1 MKRKFRTLIS
11 CLLIASLCIGLLSA
25 TALAAEPAGPV
36 EDPTVTET
44 TNTEPSASTPTGSTC
59 TAEDP
64 TVTEETTNTETKS
77 DTPAPGQTTTTTT
90 TEKKWGGTTTEGGT
104 TTTVAGEET
113 TTDTTVTDPDGDPL
127 DQTGTVAGS
136 ETTTTTP
143 GAGDPPT
150 PPSTDG
156 VADSKP
162 DGSVEV
168 TVEPGKNTK
177 DDPKEGTTGS
187 VSAWLK
193 DKAVPGWANDKSLS
207 SEQGEDG
214 TITNI
219 EKKNDNTYTKTVTK
233 PDGTVTV
240 ETVTLEKDEQGR
252 VTGYTKTT
260 ETTGSVTGETVKP
273 EVPDQATV
281 GKDGDTTYS
290 FELPEKPE
298 ITNPVQRDA
307 DGKPVSGE
315 EVLPLIGT
323 NGSVIGYTKVTYEN
337 GKASFS
343 DPVLGAYYATT
354 TKIETLENG
363 LQKITTTRTRVT
375 DTSVLEE
382 ALSVSDTT
390 WSMSGW
396 MGDVEEDKDN
406 GKLSYKTPKPDDGK
420 FDKMKKWEE
429 NLGVL
434 KEPEEPSTS
443 GVSSGKLKYVGYGL
457 YSNILLGY
465 WQGDNFNRADFV
477 HQFKLKDAD
486 GKEYYA
492 YCADWSTDAVMNTEY
507 ELVNVLDANYI
518 RDKTAR
524 EHLQA
529 IAENGYWGT
538 EKGVGSLKEVKKLVN
553 EKYRGAINDGIALAV
568 TQAALWKYGNQDPNL
583 RFGGNNMNKEERK
596 YTEYLLEFF
605 YGSNKMETDKNGKTY
620 LSDIREL
627 TPEQR
632 EAAVELYNKLINLEP
647 SDAGDVTD
655 IITKED
661 IKDATIRVNE
671 KTENGYKTE
680 LSFKLTVDR
689 SWINGKEGEDVTLY
703 IYNGDNKL
711 LTSHKLREATDAS
724 SGSGTF
730 TVSYDEST
738 DEAIYTVN
746 GLEFT
751 ADTQVRMNLSG
762 KQTLN
767 GGAYLFRSD
776 VDGKQSQTFIGL
788 VNGTSTR
795 DLDLNVTLGFHVVE
809 PIIQPKA
816 EATSHDEHT
825 VTWTASYHTE
835 WPHTPDQPPEEPEEP
850 EEPETPETPVTP
862 AVPGYDVPKTGDASG
877 LYAILALLSALGLA
891 FVTLTGRKRRTA

>member
-25 TALAAEPAGPV
+25 TALAADPPAGTV
-36 EDPTVTET
+36 EDPTVTK
-44 TNTEPSASTPTGSTC
+44 
-59 TAEDP
+59 
-64 TVTEETTNTETKS
+64 TVTTDTKQ

-90 TEKKWGGTTTEGGT
+90 TEKTWKGTTTEDGT
-104 TTTVAGEET
+104 TTTVNGEEK
-113 TTDTTVTDPDGDPL
+113 TTDTTVTGPDGDLL

-143 GAGDPPT
+143 GAGDPPEGPDT
-150 PPSTDG
+150 TD
-156 VADSKP
+156 VVDSKL

-168 TVEPGKNTK
+168 TVEPGKNTS
-177 DDPKEGTTGS
+177 DDPKEETTGN

-193 DKAVPGWANDKSLS
+193 DAAVPYWAKDEAQT

-214 TITNI
+214 TVTNI
-219 EKKNDNTYTKTVTK
+219 EKTSENTYTKTVTK

-240 ETVTLEKDEQGR
+240 ETVTLEKDDEGH

-260 ETTGSVTGETVKP
+260 ETTGSVTDETVNP

-298 ITNPVQRDA
+298 ITTPVQRDEA
-307 DGKPVSGE
+307 GKPVSGE
-315 EVLPLIGT
+315 EVLPLIDTSG
-323 NGSVIGYTKVTYEN
+323 NVIGYTKVTYTE
-337 GKASFS
+337 GTPSYS

-363 LQKITTTRTRVT
+363 LQKITTTKTRVT
-375 DTSVLEE
+375 DTKVLEE
-382 ALSVSDTT
+382 ALSVSDGK
-390 WSMSGW
+390 WSLSGW
-396 MGDVEEDKDN
+396 MGDVKEGANN
-406 GKLSYKTPKPDDGK
+406 GDLSYNTPQPGEKQ
-420 FDKMKKWEE
+420 FEKMEKWQD

-434 KEPEEPSTS
+434 LEPASPDSS
-443 GVSSGKLKYVGYGL
+443 RPSSGELKYVGYGL

-465 WQGDNFNRADFV
+465 YPDGGAVETLKRANYV
-477 HQFKLKDAD
+477 HQFKLVDAA
-486 GKEYYA
+486 GNTYYA
-492 YCADWSTDAVMNTEY
+492 YCADWSTGAVMSTKY
-507 ELVNVLDANYI
+507 ELVNVLDVSYI
-518 RDKTAR
+518 KDKTAR

-538 EKGVGSLKEVKKLVN
+538 EKGVGSLAEIKKLVE
-553 EKYRGAINDGIALAV
+553 EKYWNAITDGIALAV

-583 RFGGNNMNKEERK
+583 EFGGKNINGDEGGGRYKTDE
-596 YTEYLLEFF
+596 LLEF
-605 YGSNKMETDKNGKTY
+605 YCRSKNPNDIGK
-620 LSDIREL
+620 L

-632 EAAVELYNKLINLEP
+632 EAAVALYNALIGKMP
-647 SDAGDVTD
+647 DSTDPVTD

-671 KTENGYKTE
+671 KTGTGYKTD
-680 LSFKLTVDR
+680 LSFKLTVDPSR
-689 SWINGKEGEDVTLY
+689 INGKEGKDDVTLY

-711 LTSHKLREATDAS
+711 LASHKLRKATDAS
-724 SGSGTF
+724 GGSGTF
-730 TVSYDEST
+730 TVSYDPKT
-738 DEAIYTVN
+738 GEAIYTVN

-762 KQTLN
+762 KQKLN

-788 VNGTSTR
+788 VTGDSTR
-795 DLDLNVTLGFHVVE
+795 DLNLNVTLGFRVAE
-809 PIIQPKA
+809 PIIEPAARASSRDK
-816 EATSHDEHT
+816 HT

-850 EEPETPETPVTP
+850 ETPEAPETPVAP

-877 LYAILALLSALGLA
+877 LYYVLAIFSALGLA
-891 FVTLTGRKRRTA
+891 LVTCAGRKRRTA

>member
-25 TALAAEPAGPV
+25 TALAADPPAGTV
-36 EDPTVTET
+36 EDPTVTK
-44 TNTEPSASTPTGSTC
+44 
-59 TAEDP
+59 
-64 TVTEETTNTETKS
+64 TVTTDTKQ

-90 TEKKWGGTTTEGGT
+90 TEKTWKGTTTEDGT
-104 TTTVAGEET
+104 TTTVNGEEK
-113 TTDTTVTDPDGDPL
+113 TTDTTVTGPDGDLL

-143 GAGDPPT
+143 GAGDPPEGPDT
-150 PPSTDG
+150 TD
-156 VADSKP
+156 VVDSKL

-168 TVEPGKNTK
+168 TVEPGKNTS
-177 DDPKEGTTGS
+177 DDPKEETTGN

-193 DKAVPGWANDKSLS
+193 DAAVPYWAKDEAQT

-214 TITNI
+214 TVTNI
-219 EKKNDNTYTKTVTK
+219 EKTSENTYTKTVTK

-240 ETVTLEKDEQGR
+240 ETVTLEKDDEGH

-260 ETTGSVTGETVKP
+260 ETTGSVTDETVNP

-298 ITNPVQRDA
+298 ITTPVQRDEA
-307 DGKPVSGE
+307 GKPVSGE
-315 EVLPLIGT
+315 EVLPLIDTSG
-323 NGSVIGYTKVTYEN
+323 NVIGYTKVTYTE
-337 GKASFS
+337 GTPSYS

-363 LQKITTTRTRVT
+363 LQKITTTKTRVT
-375 DTSVLEE
+375 DTKVLEE
-382 ALSVSDTT
+382 ALSVSDGK
-390 WSMSGW
+390 WSLSGW
-396 MGDVEEDKDN
+396 MGDVKEGANN
-406 GKLSYKTPKPDDGK
+406 GDLSYNTPQPGEKQ
-420 FDKMKKWEE
+420 FEKMEKWQD

-434 KEPEEPSTS
+434 LEPASPDSS
-443 GVSSGKLKYVGYGL
+443 RPSSGELKYVGYGL

-465 WQGDNFNRADFV
+465 YPDGGAVETLKRANYV
-477 HQFKLKDAD
+477 HQFKLVDAA
-486 GKEYYA
+486 GNTYYA
-492 YCADWSTDAVMNTEY
+492 YCADWSTGAVMSTKY
-507 ELVNVLDANYI
+507 ELVNVLDVSYI
-518 RDKTAR
+518 KDKTAR

-538 EKGVGSLKEVKKLVN
+538 EKGVGSLAEVKKLVE
-553 EKYRGAINDGIALAV
+553 EKYWNAITDGIALAV

-583 RFGGNNMNKEERK
+583 EFGGNNINGDEGGGRYKTDE
-596 YTEYLLEFF
+596 LLEF
-605 YGSNKMETDKNGKTY
+605 YCRSKNPNDIGK
-620 LSDIREL
+620 L

-632 EAAVELYNKLINLEP
+632 EAAVALYNALIGKMP
-647 SDAGDVTD
+647 DSTDPVTD

-671 KTENGYKTE
+671 KTGTGYKTD
-680 LSFKLTVDR
+680 LSFKLTVDPSR
-689 SWINGKEGEDVTLY
+689 INGKEGKDDVTLY

-711 LTSHKLREATDAS
+711 LASHKLRKATDAS
-724 SGSGTF
+724 GGSGTF
-730 TVSYDEST
+730 TVSYDPKT
-738 DEAIYTVN
+738 GEAIYTVN

-762 KQTLN
+762 KQKLN

-788 VNGTSTR
+788 VTGDSTR
-795 DLDLNVTLGFHVVE
+795 DLNLNVTLGFQVAE
-809 PIIQPKA
+809 PTIEPAARASSRDK
-816 EATSHDEHT
+816 HT

-850 EEPETPETPVTP
+850 ETPEAPETPVAP

-877 LYAILALLSALGLA
+877 LYYVLAIFSALGLA
-891 FVTLTGRKRRTA
+891 LVTCAGRKRRTA